1 MKKLLFV
8 MIIMSNILFASVNS
22 MIDNILKFEGSKLEQ
37 GGGSKYGITQPTLEK
52 YGYKISVARVT
63 ENVARQIYSKWYYEY
78 FPKTSEPVTKILMP
92 VTFDTSINMGHVFA
106 MNTLVKAT
114 NVIVARKN
122 MQGKNLKNVNNK
134 SVFEFLGLLTES
146 ELKEINNIFVDLR
159 VNKYVSLAKNPKYSK
174 WKKGW
179 LIRCESFRIKL

>member
-1 MKKLLFV
+1 
-8 MIIMSNILFASVNS
+8 
-22 MIDNILKFEGSKLEQ
+22 
-37 GGGSKYGITQPTLEK
+37 
-52 YGYKISVARVT
+52 
-63 ENVARQIYSKWYYEY
+63 
-78 FPKTSEPVTKILMP
+78 
-92 VTFDTSINMGHVFA
+92 MGHVFA

-134 SVFEFLGLLTES
+134 SVFEFLDLLTES

-159 VNKYVSLAKNPKYSK
+159 VNKYVSLAKNPEYSK

-179 LIRCESFRIKL
+179 LVRSKSFYI

>member
-1 MKKLLFV
+1 
-8 MIIMSNILFASVNS
+8 
-22 MIDNILKFEGSKLEQ
+22 
-37 GGGSKYGITQPTLEK
+37 
-52 YGYKISVARVT
+52 
-63 ENVARQIYSKWYYEY
+63 
-78 FPKTSEPVTKILMP
+78 MP
-92 VTFDTSINMGHVFA
+92 VTFDTSINMGNVFA

-134 SVFEFLGLLTES
+134 SVFEFLDLLTES

-179 LIRCESFRIKL
+179 LIRSKSFYI